1 MLKVRLPLS
10 LLFSCAAVLAPVAAF
25 ASSSSSTDAD
35 DVFPDDS
42 LVSKQW
48 QWYSSKNGVNIS
60 SVWASGITGS
70 GVVIGI
76 IDTWVEPYHEDLNVS
91 PYNSGTDLA
100 DGLSKDFV
108 GDEDLIDPYAED
120 DDEDDD
126 DDDDD
131 DDDETQNYTEESH
144 GTFVAGMAAA
154 VGGNGVGVTGAAPGA
169 TIAGLH
175 VGSDDEGMD
184 ADLITEAAYWAS
196 GITYSNGSYIY
207 TGEASIHIKN
217 CSWGASYTQ
226 DNDSIVEFLN
236 AVAATSKNNVIYVF
250 AAGNERATSDAPGST
265 GWDSFLNSTD
275 VIGVAATTSDGV
287 YSSFSSYGSNIFI
300 SAPGTSV
307 VSTDRTDDY
316 GYNSGDGASSTEADD
331 DDDDDDDDASF
342 TNADYATSSGTS
354 FAAPIVSGV
363 LALGKEVFAGMDVR
377 WAKHALAYSSG
388 YGSSPNI
395 DYVYDSESGTYVQ
408 ASTYTT
414 TETDDDGNE
423 TEVETTSTGNW
434 TQNNGGYW
442 FNNNYGFGLIDAE
455 AFVDTVINLAY
466 ITVETTATFSSSS
479 ITLSS
484 EVDPYDDDDAEVY
497 TASYSVSV
505 SGTTATSEV
514 YSKLSQ
520 KIETVSVTVSFS
532 DEALASDDFDVN
544 SLKIT
549 LISPDGTESVLV
561 QSGSDDYTLSG
572 EELADYLSGTSYTF
586 LTNAFWG
593 SDYTDITSD
602 WTVLIEYEGID
613 GESVSEYV
621 TLDSVSFTL
630 GDKAFE
636 SSALSVAKGN
646 TLSVYSVALD
656 STTFTIAGTLEVED
670 SVYVNGGSLVVSST
684 GSIVAY
690 TDSTDSITVDKGG
703 VLFVQNGGTSEFRGS
718 ATFGRGYEIYGGTMT
733 LYADIEGGGVTVYGG
748 ELVISPTGAAITA
761 TSSGIVV
768 SGGTVTVDDAV
779 SGVSA
784 VLDSTVTVN
793 SGTLYVGKSAVVSDI
808 AAYGGTV
815 TLAERSTT
823 EDIVAGK
830 VVTGTTTTET
840 TDADEEV
847 AATIV
852 VATTTTTVTAE
863 VDDEGT
869 VTVTTVEE
877 TVNTDGSTTT
887 TTSSVSYY
895 GGNIEFSSGRNN
907 ISSLTL
913 AGIATATLTGTDL
926 RVNTSSTADSVSIS
940 VSDYATLTIESDAD
954 ENGTDIRGDL
964 LISGGCVYI
973 TGATTTI
980 REGISVRGGSL
991 YTAEGASTI
1000 YTDLFVATA
1009 GTVYVCG
1016 QTTLSSFTDV
1026 ETTESVE
1033 YVYDEDGEVVYDED
1047 GIAQTTTS
1055 VSTNYATVTLYTGA
1069 TLSFSADSDSVLILD
1084 GTEELILNYADENDK
1099 ITLNID
1105 FGDRIPEALTVIKV
1119 QVASDATDKT
1129 TSSSTTTDD
1138 DEDEDIEIRITK
1150 DGDGWSSDS
1159 AAYSE
1164 IFTVTLDM
1172 DDAPQMYDDEM
1183 NLVDLSFVAKY
1194 TTEKDEA
1201 GNPVYAVIYVT
1212 LDDDEELVKSRLY
1225 YSSFT
1230 EQQTA
1235 VQKALL
1241 TNSDE
1246 SERVLTAIDALDS
1259 DTATVSMI
1267 SGTYEA
1273 IGSPVNI
1280 LAIDELHDKQAN
1292 AITGAVSRRAR
1303 EIRSGFIHLDTW
1315 SNPLL
1320 GNSGFS
1326 FSARPNLTADKGFV
1340 PYAITEEDYP
1350 VMIWLNGGYSFSEA
1364 DDGAMSVSNTKTSLF
1379 NLVAGVDYSV
1389 NENVSLGILL
1399 GYTNG
1404 RTKFDHAGRTDVQS
1418 RNLGVYIT
1426 GCRSDKIGSL
1436 YGLATASIGFED
1448 YDLKRKISTGVVDA
1462 SATAS
1467 PDGWQGIVYLEG
1479 GYEWKM
1485 AKFSTG
1491 PVVSLRYVHN
1501 RIDGYT
1507 ESSADAWMRQ
1517 KVDDID
1523 YDSLQSSVGWRLT
1536 GRLDFDFVSL
1546 LPEIRGSWEHEFIG
1560 VDEDFDARLAFAGS
1574 DSYTCTIQDRGEDF
1588 ATIGIGVTAL
1598 VGEVTTLSVD
1608 YDMQFLRNDGDEVHT
1623 LNLMVR
1629 TRF

>member
-10 LLFSCAAVLAPVAAF
+10 LLFSCAAALAPVAAF
-25 ASSSSSTDAD
+25 ASSSSSTSAS

-48 QWYSSKNGVNIS
+48 QWYSSKNGINIA

-91 PYNSGTDLA
+91 PYNSGTDLS

-108 GDEDLIDPYAED
+108 GDEDLIDPYAETD
-120 DDEDDD
+120 DSD

-154 VGGNGVGVTGAAPGA
+154 VGGNGTGVTGAAPGA

-175 VGSDDEGMD
+175 IGSEDDLD
-184 ADLITEAAYWAS
+184 IDYATEAAWWAS
-196 GITYSNGSYIY
+196 GVSYNSGSYYY
-207 TGEASIHIKN
+207 TGDASIAIKN

-226 DNDSIVEFLN
+226 DSDSVVEFLT

-250 AAGNERATSDAPGST
+250 AAGNERTTSDAPGST
-265 GWDSFLNSTD
+265 GWDSFLNSKD

-300 SAPGTSV
+300 SAPGTLV

-316 GYNSGDGASSTEADD
+316 GYNSGDGAASSEADD
-331 DDDDDDDDASF
+331 DSSDDDDDSVSF

-388 YGSSPNI
+388 YGSTPNI
-395 DYVYDSESGTYVQ
+395 DYTYDSATGTCVQ
-408 ASTYTT
+408 ESTYTA

-423 TEVETTSTGNW
+423 TTVETTSTGNW

-442 FNNNYGFGLIDAE
+442 FNNNYGFGLVDAQG
-455 AFVDTVINLAY
+455 FVDTVVDLAY
-466 ITVETTATFSSSS
+466 ITVETTETFTSSS
-479 ITLSS
+479 ISLAS
-484 EVDPYDDDDAEVY
+484 EVDPYDDSDAEVY
-497 TASYSVSV
+497 SASYNVSV

-514 YSKLSQ
+514 YSKLTQ
-520 KIETVSVTVSFS
+520 KIETVSVTVNFS
-532 DEALASDDFDVN
+532 EEALASDDFDVN

-572 EELADYLSGTSYTF
+572 DELADYLSGTSYTF

-593 SDYTDITSD
+593 SDYTNITSD

-636 SSALSVAKGN
+636 SSGALSVAKGD
-646 TLSVYSVALD
+646 TLSVYSVAID

-684 GSIVAY
+684 GSVTAY
-690 TDSTDSITVDKGG
+690 TSADSLDKGG
-703 VLFVQNGGTSEFRGS
+703 VIFVQNGGTSEFNGT
-718 ATFGRGYEIYGGTMT
+718 ATFGRGYQLYGGTMT
-733 LYADIEGGGVTVYGG
+733 LNADIEGDGVTVYGG
-748 ELVISPTGAAITA
+748 TLVVSATGASITA
-761 TSSGIVV
+761 TNSGIVV
-768 SGGTVTVDDAV
+768 EGGSVVVSDAV
-779 SGVSA
+779 SSVSA
-784 VLDSTVTVN
+784 VLDSKVTVN
-793 SGTLYVGKSAVVSDI
+793 SGSLMVGKSATVSDI
-808 AAYGGTV
+808 TAYGGDV
-815 TLAERSTT
+815 TLGERSTA

-830 VVTGTTTTET
+830 TVTGTTTTET
-840 TDADEEV
+840 SDADEEL
-847 AATIV
+847 AATIT
-852 VATTTTTVTAE
+852 VASTTTTVTSE
-863 VDDEGT
+863 VDDTGT
-869 VTVTTVEE
+869 LTVTTVDE
-877 TVNTDGSTTT
+877 TQNTDGSVTT

-895 GGNIEFSSGRNN
+895 GGNIEFSSGRNT

-913 AGIATATLTGTDL
+913 AGISTATLDGTDL
-926 RVNTSSTADSVSIS
+926 RANSSSSGEGVSIS
-940 VSDYATLTIESDAD
+940 VTEYATLTIND
-954 ENGTDIRGDL
+954 GTDVRGTL
-964 LISGGCVYI
+964 LISGGYVYL
-973 TGATTTI
+973 TGAETTI

-991 YTAEGASTI
+991 YTASGESTI
-1000 YTDLFVATA
+1000 YTDTFVATS
-1009 GTVYVCG
+1009 GTIYIGG
-1016 QTTLSSFTDV
+1016 QTTISSFTDV
-1026 ETTESVE
+1026 ETTDSVE
-1033 YVYDEDGEVVYDED
+1033 YVYDEEGEITYDETSAA
-1047 GIAQTTTS
+1047 ITTTS
-1055 VSTNYATVTLYTGA
+1055 TSTNYASVTLYTGA

-1084 GTEELILNYADENDK
+1084 GTEELILNYADEDDK
-1099 ITLNID
+1099 ITLNVD
-1105 FGDRIPEALTVIKV
+1105 FGDRIPEALQVIKV
-1119 QVASDATDKT
+1119 QIESDAVDNT
-1129 TSSSTTTDD
+1129 TSSSTETTEEEED
-1138 DEDEDIEIRITK
+1138 DEIEVRITK
-1150 DGDGWSSDS
+1150 SGDGWSSDA
-1159 AAYSE
+1159 AAYTE
-1164 IFTVTLDM
+1164 IFSVTLDM
-1172 DDAPQMYDDEM
+1172 DNAPQMYDDDM

-1194 TTEKDEA
+1194 TTENDEN

-1230 EQQTA
+1230 ELQTA

-1241 TNSDE
+1241 TNSAA
-1246 SERVLTAIDALDS
+1246 SASVLEAIDGLDS

-1340 PYAITEEDYP
+1340 PYAITEEDFP
-1350 VMIWLNGGYSFSEA
+1350 VMVWVNGGYSFSEA
-1364 DDGAMSVSNTKTSLF
+1364 DDGAMSVSSTKSSLF

-1389 NENVSLGILL
+1389 NENVSVGVLL

-1404 RTKFDHAGRTDVQS
+1404 RTKFDHGGQTDIQS

-1426 GCRSDKIGSL
+1426 GCHSDKIGSL
-1436 YGLATASIGFED
+1436 YGLATASFGFED

-1485 AKFSTG
+1485 QYFSMG

-1501 RIDGYT
+1501 RVDGYS

-1517 KVDDID
+1517 KVEDID
-1523 YDSLQSSVGWRLT
+1523 YDSLQSSIGWRIT

-1588 ATIGIGVTAL
+1588 ATIGVGVTAL
-1598 VGEVTTLSVD
+1598 IGEVTTFSVD
-1608 YDMQFLRNDGDEVHT
+1608 YDMQFLRDDGDEVHT